1 MNKIAE
7 LANNAISS
15 GKGDQAPS
23 LDQIALE
30 ITSQSNSSADAGQF
44 RTALERHMG
53 SNAQNPESAG
63 MSRVGGPS
71 ATSKQSLGD
80 KIIGRTT
87 SLATEL
93 KADQQHVSKL
103 LEQATR
109 SGDEVQLM
117 KAMTALND
125 YEMRVQFVSKVVA
138 KTTTGIDQLTRL
150 Q

>member
-7 LANNAISS
+7 LATNAISS
-15 GKGDQAPS
+15 GKGGQLPS
-23 LDQIALE
+23 LDQMASQI
-30 ITSQSNSSADAGQF
+30 SNQSNSSADAGQF
-44 RTALERHMG
+44 RAALERHMS
-53 SNAQNPESAG
+53 SNAQYPGSAG
-63 MSRVGGPS
+63 MSRVDGPS
-71 ATSKQSLGD
+71 ASGRQSLGD

-87 SLATEL
+87 NLATEL

-125 YEMRVQFVSKVVA
+125 YELRVQFVSKVVA

>member
-1 MNKIAE
+1 MNQIAE
-7 LANNAISS
+7 VATNAISS
-15 GKGDQAPS
+15 SKGDQLPS
-23 LDQIALE
+23 LDQIASQ
-30 ITSQSNSSADAGQF
+30 INDQSNSSVDAGQF
-44 RTALERHMG
+44 RAALERHM
-53 SNAQNPESAG
+53 SDNAQHPERAG
-63 MSRVGGPS
+63 MSRVDGPG

>member
-1 MNKIAE
+1 MNKTAE
-7 LANNAISS
+7 LATNTISS
-15 GKGDQAPS
+15 GKGDQLPS

-30 ITSQSNSSADAGQF
+30 INNQSNSSADAGQF
-44 RTALERHMG
+44 RAALERHMS
-53 SNAQNPESAG
+53 SNAQHPERAG
-63 MSRVGGPS
+63 MSHVGSTG
-71 ATSKQSLGD
+71 ATGKQSLGD

-87 SLATEL
+87 NLATEL